1 MSNFQGPRNTR
12 ITQDWLNAQS
22 YETLSNIAEMLWKT
36 HTITLEWSELSE
48 DDVNKRCEEWGV
60 EQGDN
65 IWHSRN
71 RLRVCNDDQT
81 TSEDEDSGDE
91 SGEESGEEEEEE
103 ETHISRG
110 GLTVTYHLPRGIEQ
124 EMSKFSDED
133 GWLYGMGTLDPDQ
146 QGDDERDAWNS
157 LEIQFYDAFK
167 QGGTP
172 NVEHVMEYDD
182 IHELAAKRGL
192 IEWEAC
198 KAESF
203 ELIPAINKWNRQR
216 GWEN

>member
-1 MSNFQGPRNTR
+1 MSSFQGPRNTR
-12 ITQDWLNAQS
+12 ITQDWLNAQT

-36 HTITLEWSELSE
+36 HTIKIEWEQLSE
-48 DDVNKRCEEWGV
+48 EDVNKRCEEWGV

-133 GWLYGMGTLDPDQ
+133 GWLYGIGTLDPDQ
-146 QGDDERDAWNS
+146 QGDDERSAWNS

-167 QGGTP
+167 QGGSP
-172 NVEHVMEYDD
+172 NAEDMEYDD
-182 IHELAAKRGL
+182 LHELAAKRGCVD
-192 IEWEAC
+192 WETC
-198 KAESF
+198 KAEDF
-203 ELIPAINKWNRQR
+203 ELVQMINDWNRQR
-216 GWEN
+216 GWGN